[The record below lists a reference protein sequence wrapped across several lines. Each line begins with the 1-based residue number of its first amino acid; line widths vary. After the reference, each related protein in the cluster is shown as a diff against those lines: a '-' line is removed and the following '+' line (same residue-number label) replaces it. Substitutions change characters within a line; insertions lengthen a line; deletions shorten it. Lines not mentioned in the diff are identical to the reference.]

1 VEEALAPDPE
11 NERPRAMTSRNV
23 PIRHEDTDLLV
34 ADKPAGLLSVPTPG
48 AVGRTLASVL
58 AAEGHPGLLPVH
70 RLDRDVS
77 GLVVLAKH
85 EPARAALE
93 SLFRGRAVAKTYW
106 ALVRGRLRPERGQFD
121 DPILDEGARAR
132 VSPRG
137 KPALTRWHVLAQHRA
152 TSAVEIELVTGRYN
166 QIRLHFAHHDQA
178 LVGERKYA
186 RGKDDVLRAK
196 RVALHAWKLA
206 FTHPLRGERMAVEAP
221 LPEDLRDMLTAAEAY
236 APSARRER
244 S

>member
-1 VEEALAPDPE
+1 MAESAARAP
-11 NERPRAMTSRNV
+11 V
-23 PIRHEDTDLLV
+23 LYEDEDLV
-34 ADKPAGLLSVPTPG
+34 VVNKPSGLLSVPTPG
-48 AVGRTLASVL
+48 AGGRTLPELL

-85 EPARAALE
+85 EAARAALE
-93 SLFRGRAVAKTYW
+93 NLFRGRAVKKLYW
-106 ALVRGRLRPERGQFD
+106 ALVRGRLRPESGSFD

-132 VSPRG
+132 VHASG
-137 KPALTRWHVLAQHRA
+137 KPATTRWRVLAHHRA

-186 RGKDDVLRAK
+186 RGKDDPLRAK
-196 RVALHAWKLA
+196 RVALHAWRLA
-206 FTHPLRGERMAVEAP
+206 FPHPLQGHRIEVEAP
-221 LPEDLRDMLTAAEAY
+221 LPEDLCELLAAAEAY
-236 APSARRER
+236 SPGR
-244 S
+244 

>member
-1 VEEALAPDPE
+1 VPPK
-11 NERPRAMTSRNV
+11 SV
-23 PIRHEDTDLLV
+23 PILHDDADLMV
-34 ADKPAGLLSVPTPG
+34 VDKPAGLLSVATPG
-48 AVGRTLASVL
+48 AAGRTLPDVL
-58 AAEGHPGLLPVH
+58 AADGHASLLPVH

-85 EPARAALE
+85 EAARAALE
-93 SLFRGRAVAKTYW
+93 QLFRGRTVAKTYW
-106 ALVRGRLRPERGQFD
+106 ALVRGRLRPERGEFD
-121 DPILDEGARAR
+121 EPILDEGARAR

-137 KPALTRWHVLAQHRA
+137 RPALTRWHVLAHHRA
-152 TSAVEIELVTGRYN
+152 TSTVEIDLVTGRYN

-206 FTHPLRGERMAVEAP
+206 FLHPLRGERVAVEAP
-221 LPEDLRDMLTAAEAY
+221 LPDDLVQLLAAAEAY
-236 APSARRER
+236 SPGR
-244 S
+244 